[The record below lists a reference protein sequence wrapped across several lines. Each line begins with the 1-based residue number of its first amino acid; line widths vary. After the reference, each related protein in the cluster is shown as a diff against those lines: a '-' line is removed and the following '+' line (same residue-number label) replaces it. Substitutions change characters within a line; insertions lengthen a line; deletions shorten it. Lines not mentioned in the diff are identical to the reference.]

1 VLKFARMQRETLEF
15 DFDAGRKVLTVS
27 ALNREA
33 RLLIEGGLG
42 VVWVSGEISNFSHHS
57 SGHMY
62 WSLKDARAQVRC
74 AMFRP
79 ANRSLSFAPEDGQQ
93 VLVRARVSIYEPRGE
108 YQLIVEEMEPAG
120 EGLLRARFEALKRKL
135 AAEGLFDAERK
146 IPLPAIPAR
155 IGVVT
160 SPSGAALHDV
170 LVALKRRCCSVD
182 VLIYPTRVQG
192 QGAAA
197 EICRALKLADRRRD
211 CDVLILT
218 RGGGSLEDLWP
229 FNEETVARTIAALE
243 LPIIVGVGHEVD
255 FTIAGFVADLRAPT
269 PSQAA
274 ELAVPDQAKI
284 QAHLRGLAEQL
295 RRCTARQIAIEWKH
309 LSALAHRLQRMH
321 PGAVLRAQQQRLDE
335 LDVRLGRG
343 LRGVVAALGFRL
355 REAATRLTAANPR
368 FQLHLAF
375 QRFARA
381 KAGLHA
387 AMRNS
392 IEPLSTRMALA
403 ERSLRSLS
411 PLATLERGYA
421 IVTQL
426 PAGNVLTE
434 SASVGPG
441 EDIGIRLARGSL
453 AAKVVRSE
461 PPDEDRG

>member
-1 VLKFARMQRETLEF
+1 MQTRELDFADE
-15 DFDAGRKVLTVS
+15 RKVLTVS

-33 RLLIEGGLG
+33 RLLIESGLG
-42 VVWVSGEISNFSHHS
+42 VVWVTGEISNFSHPS

-74 AMFRP
+74 AMFRQE
-79 ANRSLSFAPEDGQQ
+79 NRALAFAPEDGQQ
-93 VLVRARVSIYEPRGE
+93 VLVRARVSIYETRGE
-108 YQLIVEEMEPAG
+108 FQLIVDEMEPAG

-135 AAEGLFDAERK
+135 AAEGLFDAARK
-146 IPLPAIPAR
+146 IPLPGVPAR

-170 LVALKRRCCSVD
+170 LVALKRRFPAVD
-182 VLIYPTRVQG
+182 VLIYPTSVQG
-192 QGAAA
+192 EGAAA
-197 EICRALKLADRRRD
+197 EICRALELADRRRD

-229 FNEETVARTIAALE
+229 FNEEVVARTIAALE

-274 ELAVPDQAKI
+274 ELAVPDQAEI
-284 QAHLRGLAEQL
+284 QARLQSYAEQL
-295 RRCTARQIAIEWKH
+295 RRFATRRIAAERKH
-309 LSALAHRLQRMH
+309 LGALAHRLQRMH

-335 LDVRLGRG
+335 LDARLGRG
-343 LRGVVAALGFRL
+343 LRDVVAALELRL
-355 REAATRLTAANPR
+355 REAAMRLTAANPR

-381 KAGLHA
+381 QAALRA
-387 AMRNS
+387 AMHRV
-392 IEPLSTRMALA
+392 IERLSLRATLA

-421 IVTQL
+421 IVTQM
-426 PAGNVLTE
+426 ATGSVLTE
-434 SASVGPG
+434 SAKVTPG
-441 EDIGIRLARGSL
+441 DSIGVRLARGSL
-453 AAKVVRSE
+453 AAKVTRSE
-461 PPDEDRG
+461 PPEEDRD

>member
-1 VLKFARMQRETLEF
+1 
-15 DFDAGRKVLTVS
+15 
-27 ALNREA
+27 
-33 RLLIEGGLG
+33 
-42 VVWVSGEISNFSHHS
+42 
-57 SGHMY
+57 
-62 WSLKDARAQVRC
+62 
-74 AMFRP
+74 MFRL
-79 ANRSLSFAPEDGQQ
+79 ANRSLSFTPEDGQQ
-93 VLVRARVSIYEPRGE
+93 VLVRARAGIYESKGE
-108 YQLIVEEMEPAG
+108 FQLVVEEMEPAG

-135 AAEGLFDAERK
+135 QAEGLFDAERK
-146 IPLPAIPAR
+146 IPLPTIPAR

-182 VLIYPTRVQG
+182 VLIYPTSVQG
-192 QGAAA
+192 AGAAA
-197 EICRALKLADRRRD
+197 EICRALKLAERRRD

-229 FNEETVARTIAALE
+229 FNEEIVARTIAALE

-274 ELAVPDQAKI
+274 ELAVPDQAEI
-284 QAHLRGLAEQL
+284 QARVRGFAEQL
-295 RRCTARQIAIEWKH
+295 RRFATRRIVAEKKH
-309 LSALAHRLQRMH
+309 LAALSHRLQRMH
-321 PGAVLRAQQQRLDE
+321 PGAVLRAQQQQLDE
-335 LDVRLGRG
+335 LDGRLARG
-343 LRGVVAALGFRL
+343 LRDVVTSLEQRL
-355 REAATRLTAANPR
+355 RDMATKLGAANPR
-368 FQLHLAF
+368 FQLHLTF

-381 KAGLHA
+381 QHA
-387 AMRNS
+387 LRVAMNRG
-392 IEPLSTRMALA
+392 IERLNIRATLA

-441 EDIGIRLARGSL
+441 EEVGIRLARGSL
-453 AAKVVRSE
+453 AAKVTRSE
-461 PPDEDRG
+461 PPED